1 MNDANP
7 TMEYLFQVERQAEKI
22 LMDKS
27 EMVALDK
34 SRNSNRMAIRA
45 LTNCKTPE
53 DKIWMAVGLSLV
65 KVSVAKAKNMLQA
78 DQVTLNNRINILRSN
93 IKVDVNKLNDM
104 EFKEPVKGLFLN
116 PLTKKEMEAMNQ
128 VLGIA
133 N

>member
-1 MNDANP
+1 MNNENT
-7 TMEYLFQVERQAEKI
+7 TMEYLFQVEKQAEKI
-22 LMDKS
+22 LLSKS

-45 LTNCKTPE
+45 LTNSKNTE

-65 KVSVAKAKNMLQA
+65 KVSVEKAKNMLQA
-78 DQVTLNNRINILRSN
+78 DQVTLNNRMNILRSN

-104 EFKEPVKGLFLN
+104 EYKEPVKGLFLN
-116 PLTKKEMEAMNQ
+116 PLTRKEMQAMNQ

-133 N
+133 D

>member
-1 MNDANP
+1 MNNENT

-22 LMDKS
+22 LLSKS

-45 LTNCKTPE
+45 LTNSKNTE

-65 KVSVAKAKNMLQA
+65 KVSVEKAKNMLQA
-78 DQVTLNNRINILRSN
+78 DQVTLNNRMNILRSN

-104 EFKEPVKGLFLN
+104 EYKEPVKGLFLN
-116 PLTKKEMEAMNQ
+116 PLTRKEMQAMNQ
-128 VLGIA
+128 VLGTA
-133 N
+133 D

>member
-1 MNDANP
+1 MNDEKT

-22 LMDKS
+22 LLNKS

-65 KVSVAKAKNMLQA
+65 KVSVEKAKNMLQA
-78 DQVTLNNRINILRSN
+78 DQVTLNNRMNILRSD

-104 EFKEPVKGLFLN
+104 EYKEPVKGLFLN
-116 PLTKKEMEAMNQ
+116 PLTKKEMKAMNQ
-128 VLGIA
+128 VLGIVE
-133 N
+133 

>member
-1 MNDANP
+1 MNNENT

-22 LMDKS
+22 LLSKS

-45 LTNCKTPE
+45 LTNSKNTE

-65 KVSVAKAKNMLQA
+65 KVSVEKAKNMLQA
-78 DQVTLNNRINILRSN
+78 DQVTLNNRMNILRSN

-104 EFKEPVKGLFLN
+104 EYKEPVKGLFLN
-116 PLTKKEMEAMNQ
+116 PLTRKEMQAMNQ

-133 N
+133 D